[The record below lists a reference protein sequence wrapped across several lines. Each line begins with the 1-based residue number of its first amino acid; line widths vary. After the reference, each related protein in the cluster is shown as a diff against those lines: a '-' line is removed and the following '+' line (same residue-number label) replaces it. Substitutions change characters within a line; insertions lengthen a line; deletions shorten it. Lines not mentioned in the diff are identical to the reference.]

1 MRKQQVIGLFVL
13 LATTAAVIGAA
24 QFWTAKQAETAPSG
38 QEMTYEEIPA
48 NTPTAQVEGETI
60 SPNGRFEVR
69 AEGRSDL
76 YVSGV
81 VTPEKLQV
89 VDRETGEVKWEDRGW
104 LTQSALWSPDSQYL
118 ALAYSARTW
127 QAVKVIETDTWT
139 SWDFTLPDGS
149 AIPEYTFLPEDWG
162 AWEDTIVDE
171 NSFRVTVGYGD
182 GVEPAVYRCFLRMED
197 GVLTGDSYEESAEVL
212 PGDYDFDHDGKRDIV
227 ELVTTYDH
235 TEGEKRAV
243 GQYVLTIKKADGT
256 ALWSTSAHW
265 SHPGWTSV
273 FACKVDGQDYL
284 LQYEP
289 EMWQGWAEYS
299 YKLFY
304 PYIVSPV
311 TGERQE
317 QVLRES
323 YLAFDDNFRMEG
335 HHFDAAE
342 LADFLWEVRGY
353 IADSTLLLSTE
364 DGEFISDVPGL
375 EIQAYPFGELLALD
389 SREAVEA
396 ALCQWES
403 EMKTQQGSA

>member
-69 AEGRSDL
+69 AEGRSDP

-89 VDRETGEVKWEDRGW
+89 VDRETGAVKWEDQGW
-104 LTQSALWSPDSQYL
+104 VTQSALWSPDSHYF
-118 ALAYSARTW
+118 ALAYGGRTW
-127 QAVKVIETDTWT
+127 QAVRVIETDTWT
-139 SWDFTLPDGS
+139 SWDFALPDGS

-162 AWEDTIVDE
+162 AWEDTIMDE

-182 GVEPAVYRCFLRMED
+182 GVEPAVYRCFFRMED
-197 GVLTGDSYEESAEVL
+197 GALTGDSYEESVEVL
-212 PGDYDFDHDGKRDIV
+212 PGDYDFDHDGEADTV
-227 ELVTTYDH
+227 ELATTYDH
-235 TEGEKRAV
+235 MEDEKKAV
-243 GQYVLTIKKADGT
+243 GQYVLTVRKADGT
-256 ALWSTSAHW
+256 KLWSTSAHW
-265 SHPGWTSV
+265 AHPGWTSV

-289 EMWQGWAEYS
+289 EMWQGWADYS

-323 YLAFDDNFRMEG
+323 YLVWDDNFRMDG
-335 HHFDAAE
+335 HHFDSTE
-342 LADFLWEVRGY
+342 LADFLWEVRRY

-364 DGEFISDVPGL
+364 DGEFLSDVPGL
-375 EIQAYPFGELLALD
+375 EMQAYPFGELLALD

-403 EMKTQQGSA
+403 EMKMEQGAA

>member
-1 MRKQQVIGLFVL
+1 MQKQQVIGLFAL
-13 LATTAAVIGAA
+13 LAATAAVIGAA
-24 QFWTAKQAETAPSG
+24 QFWTAEQAETAPLG
-38 QEMTYEEIPA
+38 QEVTYEEIPA

-89 VDRETGEVKWEDRGW
+89 VDRETGEVKWEDQGW
-104 LTQSALWSPDSQYL
+104 VTQSALWSPDSDYF
-118 ALAYSARTW
+118 ALAYGGRTW
-127 QAVKVIETDTWT
+127 QAVRVIETDTWT
-139 SWDFTLPDGS
+139 SWDFALPDGS

-162 AWEDTIVDE
+162 AWEDTIMDE

-182 GVEPAVYRCFLRMED
+182 GAEPAVYRCFFHMED
-197 GVLTGDSYEESAEVL
+197 GALTGDSYEESVEVL
-212 PGDYDFDHDGKRDIV
+212 PGDYDFDHDGEADMV
-227 ELVTTYDH
+227 ELAATYDH
-235 TEGEKRAV
+235 AEGEKKAV
-243 GQYVLTIKKADGT
+243 GQYVLTVRKADGT
-256 ALWSTSAHW
+256 TLWSTSAHW
-265 SHPGWTSV
+265 AHSGWTSM
-273 FACKVDGQDYL
+273 FACKVDGQDFL

-289 EMWQGWAEYS
+289 EMWQGWADYS
-299 YKLFY
+299 FKLFY

-311 TGERQE
+311 TREREE

-323 YLAFDDNFRMEG
+323 YLAFDGNFRMEG
-335 HHFDAAE
+335 HHFDASE

-353 IADSTLLLSTE
+353 IMDSTLLLSTE
-364 DGEFISDVPGL
+364 DGEFLSDVPGL
-375 EIQAYPFGELLALD
+375 EMQAYPFGELLALD

-403 EMKTQQGSA
+403 EMKTEQGAA

>member
-13 LATTAAVIGAA
+13 LAATAAVIGAA
-24 QFWTAKQAETAPSG
+24 QFWTAEQAKTAPSG

>member
-69 AEGRSDL
+69 AEGRGDL
-76 YVSGV
+76 CVSGI

-89 VDRETGEVKWEDRGW
+89 VDRETGEVKWEDQGW
-104 LTQSALWSPDSQYL
+104 VTQSALWSPDSDYF
-118 ALAYSARTW
+118 ALAYGGRTW
-127 QAVKVIETDTWT
+127 QAVRVIETDTWT
-139 SWDFTLPDGS
+139 SWDFALPDGS

-162 AWEDTIVDE
+162 AWEDTIMDE

-182 GVEPAVYRCFLRMED
+182 GVEPAVYRCFFRMED
-197 GVLTGDSYEESAEVL
+197 GALTGDSYEESVEVL
-212 PGDYDFDHDGKRDIV
+212 PGEYDFDHDGEADMV
-227 ELVTTYDH
+227 ELATTYDH
-235 TEGEKRAV
+235 AEGEKRAV
-243 GQYVLTIKKADGT
+243 GQYVLTVRKADGT
-256 ALWSTSAHW
+256 KLWSTSAHW
-265 SHPGWTSV
+265 AHPGWTSV

-289 EMWQGWAEYS
+289 EMWQGWADYS

-323 YLAFDDNFRMEG
+323 YLVWDDNFRMDG
-335 HHFDAAE
+335 HHFDSTE

-364 DGEFISDVPGL
+364 DGEFLSDVPGL
-375 EIQAYPFGELLALD
+375 EMQAYPFGELLALD

-403 EMKTQQGSA
+403 EMKTEQGSA

>member
-69 AEGRSDL
+69 AEGRSDP

-89 VDRETGEVKWEDRGW
+89 VDRETGEVKWEDQGW
-104 LTQSALWSPDSQYL
+104 VTQSALWSPDSHYF
-118 ALAYSARTW
+118 ALAYGGRTW
-127 QAVKVIETDTWT
+127 QAVRVIETDTWT
-139 SWDFTLPDGS
+139 SWDFALPDGS
-149 AIPEYTFLPEDWG
+149 PIPEYTFLPEDWG
-162 AWEDTIVDE
+162 AWEDTIMDE

-182 GVEPAVYRCFLRMED
+182 GVEPAVYRCFFRMED
-197 GVLTGDSYEESAEVL
+197 GALTGDSYEESVEVL
-212 PGDYDFDHDGKRDIV
+212 PGEYDFDHDGEADMV
-227 ELVTTYDH
+227 ELATTYDH
-235 TEGEKRAV
+235 AEGEKRAV
-243 GQYVLTIKKADGT
+243 GQYVLTVRKADGT
-256 ALWSTSAHW
+256 KLWSTSAHW
-265 SHPGWTSV
+265 AHPGWTSV

-289 EMWQGWAEYS
+289 EMWQGWADYS